1 MTANYTGDATAEI
14 RSGRPEA
21 YFDYIDRTYGVAFR
35 AGTADAIETFALLYQ
50 QISALGNQQA
60 TDSFGE
66 RFVPMLPLD
75 ARRKIINEYLH
86 KPQGPNEPHS

>member
-1 MTANYTGDATAEI
+1 MAGNYRGDATAEI
-14 RSGRPEA
+14 RAGRPQA
-21 YFDYIDRTYGVAFR
+21 YFDYIEHTYGSTFR
-35 AGTADAIETFALLYQ
+35 AGTPDAVQTFVLLYQ

-66 RFVPMLPLD
+66 RFVPMLPRD

-86 KPQGPNEPHS
+86 KPQRPSEPSS

>member
-14 RSGRPEA
+14 QSGRPQA
-21 YFDYIDRTYGVAFR
+21 YFDYIESTYGEAFR
-35 AGTADAIETFALLYQ
+35 AGTPDAIETFVLLYQ
-50 QISALGNQQA
+50 QISVLGNQRA

-86 KPQGPNEPHS
+86 RPQSPSEPSS